1 LKNAKVVLTKCDGT
15 NMSSFNESLNKLK
28 VTKANSNNDADNEKP
43 IEAHNTAENT
53 VEEQTNLCNNKLNI

>member
-1 LKNAKVVLTKCDGT
+1 
-15 NMSSFNESLNKLK
+15 MSSFNESLNKLK